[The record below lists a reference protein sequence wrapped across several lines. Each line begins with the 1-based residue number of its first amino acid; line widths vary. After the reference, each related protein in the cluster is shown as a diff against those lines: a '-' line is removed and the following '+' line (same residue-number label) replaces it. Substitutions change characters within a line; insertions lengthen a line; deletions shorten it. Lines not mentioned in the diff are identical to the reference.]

1 MSMQLLKDQQQFPDE
16 VTLKKVLGTSFE
28 AFEELMKIIS
38 EPQFQLIAEWNYY
51 NDGKSWLCKVQ
62 YKKKTVFWLSAWDQ
76 FFKTTFYFTL
86 KNCSGIVE
94 MDIDEKIKNDFGN
107 STSIGKLIPLTMEIH
122 NKEQIKDLIKIIGY
136 KKSLK

>member
-1 MSMQLLKDQQQFPDE
+1 MSIQLLKDQQQFPDE
-16 VTLKKVLGTSFE
+16 VTLQKVLGTSFE
-28 AFEELMKIIS
+28 AFEELMKIIT

-86 KNCSGIVE
+86 KNCSGIIE
-94 MDIDEKIKNDFGN
+94 LDIDEKIKNDFGN
-107 STSIGKLIPLTMEIH
+107 STSIGKLMPLTMEIH
-122 NKEQIKDLIKIIGY
+122 NKQQIKDLIKIIGY